1 MNIHICNIT
10 TGLRV
15 LNFQSFISSVYLTN
29 AVLDVIESETR
40 VSISFRIFLGKSV
53 HKVMVRDKYPDAHL
67 LELRWYLIH
76 IPQVHY
82 IEVSVIYEN
91 HQPVIF
97 FDTDD

>member
-1 MNIHICNIT
+1 
-10 TGLRV
+10 
-15 LNFQSFISSVYLTN
+15 
-29 AVLDVIESETR
+29 
-40 VSISFRIFLGKSV
+40 
-53 HKVMVRDKYPDAHL
+53 MVRDKYPDAHL

-91 HQPVIF
+91 HQPIIF